1 MILAG
6 DIGGTKTELAIFD
19 SHDSQMRGPKFER
32 RYLNREQDNLPAMV
46 QNFLRDAGLSITDA
60 CFAVAGPVRAGR
72 CVMPNLPWVVDG
84 LELQQALGL
93 TRVALINDLEATAY
107 GIPTLSPEEFAVI
120 NQGVEDV
127 NGNAAL
133 IAAGTGLGEAI
144 MFRVKDGFHI
154 SATEGGHTD
163 FAAQND
169 EEAGLFR
176 FLYNKYDCHVSYE
189 RVVSGPGLADIYDY
203 FLSCNDIAES
213 ENLREYIKEAP
224 DRSAAITEL
233 SLAGKSKICAATLD
247 LFIRVYGAE
256 ASNLALKTLATG
268 GIYIGGGIAPKILP
282 KLQDGRFFQAFCAKG
297 RFSGLVADIP
307 VKVILNEKTAMRG
320 AAAFV
325 FKAKE
330 TNNKK

>member
-19 SHDSQMRGPKFER
+19 SHDSQMRGPKFEH
-32 RYLNREQDNLPAMV
+32 RYLNREQENLPAMV
-46 QNFLRDAGLSITDA
+46 QNFLQEADLSITDA

-93 TRVALINDLEATAY
+93 NRVALINDLEATAY
-107 GIPTLSPEEFAVI
+107 GIPTLTPEEFAVI
-120 NQGVEDV
+120 NKGVEDV

-144 MFRVKDGFHI
+144 MFRFKEGFHI

-169 EEAGLFR
+169 EETGLLR
-176 FLYNKYDCHVSYE
+176 FLANKYGHVSYE

-203 FLSCNDIAES
+203 FLSCNNIAETV
-213 ENLREYIKEAP
+213 ELGEYVREAS

-233 SLAGKSKICAATLD
+233 ALADKSKICATTLD
-247 LFIRVYGAE
+247 LFIRVYGSE

-282 KLQDGRFFQAFCAKG
+282 NLQDGRFFKAFCAKG

-307 VKVILNEKTAMRG
+307 VKVILNEKTALRG
-320 AAAFV
+320 AAAFG
-325 FKAKE
+325 FK
-330 TNNKK
+330 NRYPCD